1 MPRQIQPSAPHKL
14 DVAIGQRIRQRRRA
28 LGLPQ
33 TALAET
39 VGVTF
44 QQIQKYERG
53 ANRISFSRLV
63 EIAAAL
69 KCQLTDLT
77 DGLDAATPPSDLAYL
92 NELLANPGAL
102 DMLEAYVALP
112 DPGLRRAVLQHAR
125 TLAGASKGP
134 ALSTGAKT
142 R

>member
-1 MPRQIQPSAPHKL
+1 MPRQIVPSSPHKL

-77 DGLDAATPPSDLAYL
+77 EGLDAATPPSDLAYL
-92 NELLANPGAL
+92 NELLAHPGAL
-102 DMLEAYVALP
+102 DMLEAYVALT